1 MPVLSTSDLTRFFNE
16 GENLFAQERPFLV
29 DRYSP
34 PLVAGTSVYTLPD
47 YVISIRRITYLGKKL
62 DPLPQRNY
70 REVFQSV
77 AQEGWPFWY
86 IFNNIGAN
94 KVQLFPTP
102 QVTIPA
108 GTNLWGSDIPTSC
121 IVEFNRAT
129 DNSTFVLPSWIRR
142 QMLKQFVMKRK
153 FELDGPGVNNKLAK
167 YYDGKWQM
175 SKGEFSELLDQLYYL
190 SRKYMI
196 SEVVSSNYFPGQPVL
211 PIDQFGS
218 SVDEGE

>member
-1 MPVLSTSDLTRFFNE
+1 
-16 GENLFAQERPFLV
+16 LV
-29 DRYSP
+29 G
-34 PLVAGTSVYTLPD
+34 GTSTYTLPD

-86 IFNNIGAN
+86 IFNNIGVN
-94 KVQLFPTP
+94 KIQLFPTP
-102 QVTIPA
+102 ESSISS
-108 GTNLWGSDIPTSC
+108 GTHLWSTDIPTSC

-129 DNSTFVLPSWIRR
+129 DNQGASLFTLPIWIRR

-153 FELDGPGVNNKLAK
+153 FELDGPGVNTKLAK
-167 YYDGKWQM
+167 YFDEKWQM
-175 SKGEFSELLDQLYYL
+175 SKGEFAELLDQLYYL

-211 PIDQFGS
+211 PINQFGS